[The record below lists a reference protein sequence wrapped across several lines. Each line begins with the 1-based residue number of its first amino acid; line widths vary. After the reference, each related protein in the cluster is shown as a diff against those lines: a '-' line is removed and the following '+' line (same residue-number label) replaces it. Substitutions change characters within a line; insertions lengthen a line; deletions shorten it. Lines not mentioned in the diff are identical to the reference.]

1 MRSRAWIAVAVMLA
15 VLLVGALLAQE
26 RPGRPGMGRGR
37 RQDMSEEERTQM
49 WERMQERRLAGLRER
64 LGASEEEWAVLS
76 EPVKAL
82 QGLRRDE
89 MRASQQL
96 REAVRAESTTTEQLK
111 QALEAY
117 RKARA
122 EIATRRK
129 ALQAQLKEL
138 VTLRQEAVLVLENI
152 LE

>member
-1 MRSRAWIAVAVMLA
+1 MRSRAWVVVGVALA

-26 RPGRPGMGRGR
+26 RPRRPGMGRGR
-37 RQDMSEEERTQM
+37 WQDMSEEERTQR
-49 WERMQERRLAGLRER
+49 WEQMQERRLAGLRDR

-76 EPVKAL
+76 ESIKAL

-96 REAVRAESTTTEQLK
+96 REALRAESTTTEQLK
-111 QALEAY
+111 QALDAY

-129 ALQAQLKEL
+129 ALQTQLKEL
-138 VTLRQEAVLVLENI
+138 VALRQEAILVLENI
-152 LE
+152 LD